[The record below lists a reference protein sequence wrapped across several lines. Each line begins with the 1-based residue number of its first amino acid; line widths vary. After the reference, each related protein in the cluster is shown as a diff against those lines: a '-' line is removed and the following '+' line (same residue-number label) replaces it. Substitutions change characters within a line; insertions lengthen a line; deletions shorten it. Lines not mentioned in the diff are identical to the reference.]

1 MSSLKNLVKKG
12 TKEGLRL
19 PLPSNTFYKRF
30 GVQGTANSGGGA
42 TTTGKFSGGIAMN
55 AGNGATSYAKTAWN
69 SSFSTITQST
79 GAGINFGL
87 GVGFYGWGLFS
98 HDTSLAVGQA
108 IRIILGDDGSATVP
122 ANSTQNALTTRG
134 FGFEIYN
141 DSGTKKIRLFA
152 HDGTTYSTSAGVS
165 GYQFVFTS
173 SMQFYVKN
181 DSAGNV
187 YLYFSET
194 SLSNGFVPDLPINP
208 IITMSGGPTSATS
221 AKRFVTANIIM
232 DGTNNPAN
240 ANANLIHLDET
251 IFTVGI

>member
-1 MSSLKNLVKKG
+1 MSSLKNLVRRG

-19 PLPSNTFYKRF
+19 PIPSSTFYKRF
-30 GVQGTANSGGGA
+30 GIQGTANLGGA
-42 TTTGKFSGGIAMN
+42 STTTGKFSGGIIMN
-55 AGNGATSYAKTAWN
+55 AGNGATSYAKASWN

-79 GAGINFGL
+79 GGGINFGL
-87 GVGFYGWGLFS
+87 GVGFYAWGLFS
-98 HDTSLAVGQA
+98 LDTTLAVGQT
-108 IRIILGDDGSATVP
+108 IRIILGDDSSATTP

-165 GYQFVFTS
+165 GYQFFYTY

-181 DSAGNV
+181 DSSGKV
-187 YLYFSET
+187 YLYFAESATE
-194 SLSNGFVPDLPINP
+194 NGLVPDMPVNP

-221 AKRFVTANIIM
+221 AKRYVTANIIM
-232 DGTNNPAN
+232 NGTNNPAN
-240 ANANLIHLDET
+240 ANADLIQLDET